1 MLEGFLGFRRELLPF
16 RDSLLAGGRL
26 GLEPLAQVDKDS
38 LLLGQRPLVL
48 GRLGNLLRE
57 LLLGLVEA
65 QLLLLGLACP
75 LGK

>member
-1 MLEGFLGFRRELLPF
+1 MLEGFLRLRCQLLPF

-48 GRLGNLLRE
+48 GRLGKLLRE